1 MSSPVQQPPHHA
13 QPTPPITPTASASSD
28 GTCPAYLNLVP
39 GGVGYPLSASALGA
53 GGHGAAANTAAVAAV
68 QNHYHSLS
76 QAGDPARAT
85 SRAAQLIQRAVRCDA
100 ALREMA
106 LASSNGSS
114 GNAASNGTDRAMAD
128 DGGSAGGGREKAGP
142 PILLPSLSVLTE
154 AAFGPLTGVN
164 PQSVKKWAEALVM
177 AYLDDADD
185 DGGDDVRA
193 VLDQCRSGGGSTGT
207 GSTSTSNGGGGPG
220 DADGVDLP
228 TLLRNL
234 HSHYVTKLTSGGDDG
249 TGRVSSLTVP
259 TRPCG
264 YVFRR
269 GDIAWNCRTC
279 QSDSTCVLC
288 DRCFRESDHT
298 GHDVFFHRTSPG
310 GCCDCG
316 DIEAWR
322 LEGCCDRHRPRVD
335 VEEALRKKMRLSE
348 PSEMEASPAAAAAA
362 AAAVGAVAM
371 EEDTTGGTEGATH
384 DDDPDFE
391 AVRSADR
398 SREETADAIG
408 SLLPPRLAA
417 ALGVVIGNA
426 VQSVVRSVDGSAIG
440 SDPVQWEKRW
450 ADQARRI
457 RDGCPTD
464 EDYILKEAALATS
477 TSGGKMTEVQWP
489 PAPDGNSGP
498 LPPRFRLHLRLH
510 NDDVHTFDEVIDALY
525 SPPSSATG
533 HRRGVPS
540 DETDTSHGLVAHRND
555 ADDMTHHVD
564 SDGQVTVRTYTTIA
578 GALAGYRRLKSRGLH
593 CSVVSTS
600 QVESELRSRALLQWL
615 AELCS
620 AHPAAGGMV
629 VHALVDVDDGGTS
642 SDIGG
647 VKMWREGRS
656 IPCWVLND
664 DASSAQ
670 WSEAFPPHLASSFL
684 SREEAERLH
693 AVGFGSVASTGSAVI
708 SSDEFASKTGK

>member
-1 MSSPVQQPPHHA
+1 MSSPVQQQQPP
-13 QPTPPITPTASASSD
+13 QPPITPTAAASSD
-28 GTCPAYLNLVP
+28 GTVPAYLNLVP
-39 GGVGYPLSASALGA
+39 GGVGYPLSSIQSTAAASSASGDDN
-53 GGHGAAANTAAVAAV
+53 AANTAAAVAAV
-68 QNHYHSLS
+68 QNHYHCLS
-76 QAGDPARAT
+76 QAGDPTKSA
-85 SRAAQLIQRAVRCDA
+85 SKAAQLIQRAVQCDDT
-100 ALREMA
+100 LREMA
-106 LASSNGSS
+106 VASSADAVASS
-114 GNAASNGTDRAMAD
+114 DKAMKETGDTSNGESGKAD
-128 DGGSAGGGREKAGP
+128 P

-154 AAFGPLTGVN
+154 AAFGTLTGVN

-177 AYLDDADD
+177 AYLDDANAN
-185 DGGDDVRA
+185 DDVRA
-193 VLDQCRSGGGSTGT
+193 VLEQCRSTNGNVGSGEGGG
-207 GSTSTSNGGGGPG
+207 
-220 DADGVDLP
+220 DDDGVDLP

-249 TGRVSSLTVP
+249 TGRMSSLTVP
-259 TRPCG
+259 ARPCG

-288 DRCFRESDHT
+288 DTCFRESDHT

-322 LEGCCDRHRPRVD
+322 VEGCCDRHRPRVD

-348 PSEMEASPAAAAAA
+348 PSEVEANAAGAAA
-362 AAAVGAVAM
+362 GGVAM
-371 EEDTTGGTEGATH
+371 EEDTEGKAAN
-384 DDDPDFE
+384 DDDNPDFE

-398 SREETADAIG
+398 SRKETADSIR

-426 VQSVVRSVDGSAIG
+426 VQSIVRSVDGSAIG

-450 ADQARRI
+450 TDQARRV

-464 EDYILKEAALATS
+464 EDYILKGSALATPI
-477 TSGGKMTEVQWP
+477 TGGKFTEVQWP
-489 PAPDGNSGP
+489 PAPDGIASP
-498 LPPRFRLHLRLH
+498 LPPRFRLSLRLH
-510 NDDVHTFDEVIDALY
+510 NDDVHTFDEVIEALY
-525 SPPSSATG
+525 SPSSSAAA
-533 HRRGVPS
+533 HRRGFPQ
-540 DETDTSHGLVAHRND
+540 DETDTSSGLVAHRSD

-564 SDGQVTVRTYTTIA
+564 SDGQVTVRTYTTVA

-615 AELCS
+615 AEVCS
-620 AHPAAGGMV
+620 AHPAVGGMV
-629 VHALVDVDDGGTS
+629 VHALVDVDDGSTS

-647 VKMWREGRS
+647 VKMWRQGHS
-656 IPCWVLND
+656 IPCWALND

-670 WSEAFPPHLASSFL
+670 WSSTFPPHLATSFL
-684 SREEAERLH
+684 SKEEAERLH
-693 AVGFGSVASTGSAVI
+693 AIGFGSAAATGSAVI
-708 SSDEFASKTGK
+708 SANEFAAKTGK

>member
-1 MSSPVQQPPHHA
+1 MSSPVQEPP
-13 QPTPPITPTASASSD
+13 QPPITPTASASAD
-28 GTCPAYLNLVP
+28 GTVPAYLNLVP
-39 GGVGYPLSASALGA
+39 GGVGYPLSSIQAFSASSAVSGD
-53 GGHGAAANTAAVAAV
+53 GPANTAAAVAAV
-68 QNHYHSLS
+68 QNHYYCLS
-76 QAGDPARAT
+76 QAGDPTRST
-85 SRAAQLIQRAVRCDA
+85 SEAAQLIQRAVHCDG

-106 LASSNGSS
+106 LSSSA
-114 GNAASNGTDRAMAD
+114 NAGD
-128 DGGSAGGGREKAGP
+128 DCGVEKAMKERGGNSDAGKEKAEP
-142 PILLPSLSVLTE
+142 PIMLPSLSVLTE

-164 PQSVKKWAEALVM
+164 PQSVKRWAEALVM
-177 AYLDDADD
+177 AYLDDASDD
-185 DGGDDVRA
+185 DDVRA
-193 VLDQCRSGGGSTGT
+193 VLEQCRSS
-207 GSTSTSNGGGGPG
+207 SG
-220 DADGVDLP
+220 DDGVDLP

-234 HSHYVTKLTSGGDDG
+234 HSHYVTKLSSGGDDG

-288 DRCFRESDHT
+288 DTCFRESDHT

-322 LEGCCDRHRPRVD
+322 VEGCCDRHRPRVD
-335 VEEALRKKMRLSE
+335 VEEVLRKKMRLSE
-348 PSEMEASPAAAAAA
+348 PSEMETKATAS
-362 AAAVGAVAM
+362 GAVPM
-371 EEDTTGGTEGATH
+371 EESTEGGAVN

-398 SREETADAIG
+398 SREETADAIR

-426 VQSVVRSVDGSAIG
+426 VQSIVRSVDGSAIG

-450 ADQARRI
+450 TDQARRV

-464 EDYILKEAALATS
+464 EDYVLKGCALAT
-477 TSGGKMTEVQWP
+477 TMPGGKMTGVQWP
-489 PAPDGNSGP
+489 PAPDGNSSP
-498 LPPRFRLHLRLH
+498 LPPRFHLYLRLH
-510 NDDVHTFDEVIDALY
+510 NDDVHTFDEVIDALH
-525 SPPSSATG
+525 SSASSAAT
-533 HRRGVPS
+533 HRRGTPS
-540 DETDTSHGLVAHRND
+540 DETDTSHGLVVHRND

-564 SDGQVTVRTYTTIA
+564 SDGQVTVRTYTTVA

-600 QVESELRSRALLQWL
+600 QMESELRSRALLQWL
-615 AELCS
+615 AEVCS
-620 AHPAAGGMV
+620 AHPATGGMV

-647 VKMWREGRS
+647 VKMWRQGHS
-656 IPCWVLND
+656 IPCWALND
-664 DASSAQ
+664 NTSDAHWSSV
-670 WSEAFPPHLASSFL
+670 FPPHLASSFL

-693 AVGFGSVASTGSAVI
+693 AIGFGSMAAAGSAVI
-708 SSDEFASKTGK
+708 SPNEFAAKTGE

>member
-1 MSSPVQQPPHHA
+1 MSSPVQQQPP
-13 QPTPPITPTASASSD
+13 QPPITPTAAASAD
-28 GTCPAYLNLVP
+28 GTVPAYLNLVP
-39 GGVGYPLSASALGA
+39 GGVGYPLSSIQST
-53 GGHGAAANTAAVAAV
+53 AAASTASGGTDPANTTAAAVAAV

-76 QAGDPARAT
+76 QAGDPTKST
-85 SRAAQLIQRAVRCDA
+85 SKAAQLIQRAVQCDDT
-100 ALREMA
+100 LREMA
-106 LASSNGSS
+106 VASSA
-114 GNAASNGTDRAMAD
+114 NAAASGDKAVKEMDDNSNGENGKAD
-128 DGGSAGGGREKAGP
+128 P

-154 AAFGPLTGVN
+154 AAFGTLTGVN

-177 AYLDDADD
+177 AYLDDSNADE
-185 DGGDDVRA
+185 DVRA
-193 VLDQCRSGGGSTGT
+193 VLEQYVSNNGNVGSGGVG
-207 GSTSTSNGGGGPG
+207 
-220 DADGVDLP
+220 AYDGVDLP

-249 TGRVSSLTVP
+249 TGRMSSLTVP

-288 DRCFRESDHT
+288 DTCFRESDHT

-322 LEGCCDRHRPRVD
+322 IEGCCDRHRPRVD

-348 PSEMEASPAAAAAA
+348 PSEMEANAAGAAAG
-362 AAAVGAVAM
+362 GAAM
-371 EEDTTGGTEGATH
+371 EEDTEGRVTN
-384 DDDPDFE
+384 DDDNPDFE

-398 SREETADAIG
+398 SRKETADAIR

-426 VQSVVRSVDGSAIG
+426 VQSIVRSVDGSAIG

-450 ADQARRI
+450 TDQARRV

-464 EDYILKEAALATS
+464 EDYILKGSALATPI
-477 TSGGKMTEVQWP
+477 SGGKFTEVQWP
-489 PAPDGNSGP
+489 PAPDGNSSP
-498 LPPRFRLHLRLH
+498 LPPRFRLSLRLH
-510 NDDVHTFDEVIDALY
+510 NDDVHTFDEVIEALY
-525 SPPSSATG
+525 SPSSSAAA
-533 HRRGVPS
+533 HRRGVPQ
-540 DETDTSHGLVAHRND
+540 DETDTSNGLVAHRND

-564 SDGQVTVRTYTTIA
+564 SDGQVTVRTYTTVA

-615 AELCS
+615 AELCT
-620 AHPAAGGMV
+620 AHPAVGGMV
-629 VHALVDVDDGGTS
+629 VHALVDVDDGSTS

-647 VKMWREGRS
+647 VKMWRQGHS
-656 IPCWVLND
+656 IPCWALND
-664 DASSAQ
+664 DASSAK
-670 WSEAFPPHLASSFL
+670 WSTVFPPHLATSFL
-684 SREEAERLH
+684 SRQEAERLH
-693 AVGFGSVASTGSAVI
+693 AIGFGSVATTGSAVV
-708 SSDEFASKTGK
+708 SADEFAAKTGK